1 MRQTLASVILRLLGN
16 RVVHEDEDLS
26 FNPAQSSLSKRE
38 AESSTEAASAA
49 MAVLS
54 GESLF
59 DRLLLVL
66 HGLLSSC
73 RPSWLRMKCSS
84 KAANDFAKDLSAFD
98 RELAEN
104 LQVSSL
110 SVDLLNMLLLVL
122 INYPKP
128 TLGLFIF
135 NYHLSQPC
143 P

>member
-1 MRQTLASVILRLLGN
+1 MKHTLASVILRLLGN
-16 RVVHEDEDLS
+16 RVVHEDEDLP
-26 FNPAQSSLSKRE
+26 FNPTQSSLSKRE

-59 DRLLLVL
+59 DWLLLVL

-73 RPSWLRMKCSS
+73 RPTWIRLKCSS
-84 KAANDFAKDLSAFD
+84 KSANDYPKDLSAFD

-110 SVDLLNMLLLVL
+110 SAD
-122 INYPKP
+122 
-128 TLGLFIF
+128 
-135 NYHLSQPC
+135 
-143 P
+143 